1 MSTLPLSFPQAKA
14 HKIFVKLNQQR
25 TDQYVARYNFTK
37 FLHQLREKRGEGREE
52 RGERRELRELRAE
65 RREERGQRREKREER
80 REARKLR
87 V

>member
-1 MSTLPLSFPQAKA
+1 MLRLIPLSTLNQYGLSQNSRC
-14 HKIFVKLNQQR
+14 IL
-25 TDQYVARYNFTK
+25 QYVARYNFTK